1 MVDATP
7 MDTITL
13 AMTNRIFTNGNELW
27 IPFDGATTSVLFVD
41 MEDDL
46 ISEDY
51 AKKESI
57 QNKMNVFMM
66 NFNRYLILYILCL
79 KTHNVHSDVSADD
92 VKKDMAV
99 STNHS
104 LICAKKNIVGG
115 HRIYR
120 TYRRWPT

>member
-13 AMTNRIFTNGNELW
+13 AITNRIFTNGNELW

-66 NFNRYLILYILCL
+66 NFNRYLILYILC
-79 KTHNVHSDVSADD
+79 
-92 VKKDMAV
+92 
-99 STNHS
+99 
-104 LICAKKNIVGG
+104 
-115 HRIYR
+115 
-120 TYRRWPT
+120 

>member
-66 NFNRYLILYILCL
+66 NFNRYLILYILC
-79 KTHNVHSDVSADD
+79 
-92 VKKDMAV
+92 
-99 STNHS
+99 
-104 LICAKKNIVGG
+104 
-115 HRIYR
+115 
-120 TYRRWPT
+120 